1 MREFQLVHET
11 LTRAGFEHYEVSNF
25 ARPGFRARHNSAY
38 WSGDPYLGIGPAAHS
53 YDGAVRRWNVSSV
66 EGYLAGEEGGSERLT
81 ERDRY
86 NEYVMT
92 ALRTAEGIDLER
104 LAARFGPHRLESVR
118 RTAER
123 FIRAGEL
130 AEQRGRLAIPP
141 ERFLVSDDVIEHFFE
156 T

>member
-1 MREFQLVHET
+1 M
-11 LTRAGFEHYEVSNF
+11 
-25 ARPGFRARHNSAY
+25 
-38 WSGDPYLGIGPAAHS
+38 
-53 YDGAVRRWNVSSV
+53 RRWNPSSV

-118 RTAER
+118 RTAKR

-130 AEQRGRLAIPP
+130 AEQKGRLAIPP